1 MNLIRGVPP
10 REAREGELVALDIE
24 MYGQT
29 EPLHLPTGRLACLSV
44 AMGDDVWQVYDLQR
58 FRETIKRMRKG
69 MWCLHNAIYDIR
81 QMKRYADIPIVSL
94 WDTYLVERHLYAG
107 YFTTT
112 YGLIDLARRYLNI
125 QMDKEVRNLFSEA
138 SEMTPEMEQYAAT
151 DAWVTLRIAEKQM
164 EQKRLGIDF
173 RSYDLVNAPAIW
185 AIEAMDPVR
194 VDPDGWMAL
203 AQRLGDEGRELQATL
218 PCNVNSPAQVKA
230 FVQSILG
237 REIKK
242 TDRETLELLAGDA
255 NDDTDGGRVE
265 LKHIMRARTLLKM
278 ESTYGASFLKTL
290 QPGGLL
296 LPGWKVDG
304 ADTGRMACGEPNFHN
319 VPVRD
324 LPDFR
329 YAVLAREGNQF
340 IVSDASQQEPRV
352 GAVLTQDP
360 ELMRLVKTGE
370 SIYIMVAS
378 EMMGLKITKKDPR
391 YDPIKTVVLGTFYG
405 LTPTGLAKRER
416 IPRRDAQKLQDTF
429 FKTFKDVPKWMQK
442 ERQLAY
448 SRNYV
453 ETLLGRRLW
462 VNIYNDQWEN
472 NAVNNPIQGTAA
484 EITKLALVYMW
495 EESRARG
502 WPYCIVLQI
511 HDELNADCPT
521 SLVSEYKTMMDDC
534 WKEAGRKVIPD
545 VPFVTEFAVGDNW
558 GCKR

>member
-1 MNLIRGVPP
+1 MNFIRGVPP
-10 REAREGELVALDIE
+10 REARDGELVALDIE
-24 MYGQT
+24 MFGQT
-29 EPLHLPTGRLACLSV
+29 LPLHLPTGRLACLSV

-58 FRETIKRMRKG
+58 FRETIKRIRKG
-69 MWCLHNAIYDIR
+69 HWVFHNAIYDIR
-81 QMKRYADIPIVSL
+81 QMKRYGEIPIVPV

-107 YFTTT
+107 YFTAT
-112 YGLIDLARRYLNI
+112 YGLADLARRYLNI
-125 QMDKEVRNLFSEA
+125 VMDKEARSLFSEA
-138 SEMTPEMEQYAAT
+138 TEMTPEMEEYAAK
-151 DAWVTLRIAEKQM
+151 DALITLRIAEKQM
-164 EQKRLGIDF
+164 EIRKSGVDF
-173 RSYDLVNAPAIW
+173 RSYDVVNAPAIW
-185 AIEAMDPVR
+185 AIEAMEPVR

-203 AQRLGDEGRELQATL
+203 ARRLGDEGRQLQAGL
-218 PCNVNSPAQVKA
+218 PVNVNSPTQVKA
-230 FVQSILG
+230 YVQSLLG
-237 REIKK
+237 REIRN
-242 TDRETLELLAGDA
+242 TSRETLELLAGDA

-278 ESTYGASFLKTL
+278 ESTYGASFLETL
-290 QPGGLL
+290 QSGGLL

-329 YAVLAREGNQF
+329 YAVPARVGNRF

-352 GAVLTQDP
+352 GAVLTNDP
-360 ELMRLVKTGE
+360 ELMRLVKTGK

-378 EMMGLKITKKDPR
+378 EMMGMNITKKHPH
-391 YDPIKTVVLGTFYG
+391 YTAIKAVVLGTFYG

-416 IPRRDAQKLQDTF
+416 IPRKEAQKLQDMF
-429 FKTFKDVPKWMQK
+429 FKKFKDVTPWMEK
-442 ERQLAY
+442 ERSTAY

-484 EITKLALVYMW
+484 EITKLALVYMF

-502 WPYCIVLQI
+502 WPYCVVLQI
-511 HDELNADCPT
+511 HDELNADCPA
-521 SLVSEYKTMMDDC
+521 SLVPEYKAMMDDC
-534 WKEAGRKVIPD
+534 WKEAGKVIIPQ

-558 GCKR
+558 GCKK